1 MVEFSET
8 RAGEIMTP
16 RTEICALSIDSTV
29 RQARDLMIGENIRA
43 FRFTAKRLIT
53 SKA

>member
-16 RTEICALSIDSTV
+16 RTEICALADREHRCV
-29 RQARDLMIGENIRA
+29 RLAI
-43 FRFTAKRLIT
+43 
-53 SKA
+53 